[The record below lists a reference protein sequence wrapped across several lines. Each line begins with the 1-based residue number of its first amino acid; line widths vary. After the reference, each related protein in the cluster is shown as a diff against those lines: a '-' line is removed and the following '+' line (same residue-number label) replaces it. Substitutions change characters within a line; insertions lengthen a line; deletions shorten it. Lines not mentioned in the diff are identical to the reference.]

1 MTNGIQAWR
10 KARAAKAKSDRRRRY
25 KPRRDVLNVSR
36 AGNGAHAPSPGG

>member
-36 AGNGAHAPSPGG
+36 AGMVRMPPPPGG